1 MTKYPLSAIKSYFLL
16 GHQVQIQLVLV
27 LDQKLNFMAQ
37 NTISGKKNNH
47 KTAYKCSYSNQ
58 HHFQCLVYKYCFNIF
73 LGTIL

>member
-37 NTISGKKNNH
+37 NTISGKKIITRQLTNVLIPTNII
-47 KTAYKCSYSNQ
+47 
-58 HHFQCLVYKYCFNIF
+58 FNV
-73 LGTIL
+73 